1 MLSFQPL
8 SIILGLALA
17 LAGAGAG
24 ARAAG
29 RIDQLEIARLES
41 EISSLRA
48 QLDSRPLDSAALAK
62 ESMAAQFTPTA
73 ATNCYGAKP
82 CLHTS
87 ANERLAAGC
96 LEAVWEGQYGKPR
109 KRRRRKT
116 KSGVSGN
123 RSFQQP
129 IAPPRELEPFFPRV
143 GDMCD
148 LADLWAVSPLHRG
161 HIKDAVEA
169 HWHTRLRGLRNA
181 LWLSIGSSIDH
192 NWIKVLILTG
202 RNPIPYP
209 NPIPVT
215 LKLNRCSARGL
226 THHT

>member
-1 MLSFQPL
+1 MLSLQPL
-8 SIILGLALA
+8 SILLGLALA

-24 ARAAG
+24 ARADG
-29 RIDQLEIARLES
+29 RIAQLEIARLES

-192 NWIKVLILTG
+192 SWIKVLI
-202 RNPIPYP
+202 
-209 NPIPVT
+209 
-215 LKLNRCSARGL
+215 S
-226 THHT
+226 

>member
-1 MLSFQPL
+1 MLS
-8 SIILGLALA
+8 ILLGVALA

-29 RIDQLEIARLES
+29 RIAQLES

-96 LEAVWEGQYGKPR
+96 LEAVWEGQYGKQGT
-109 KRRRRKT
+109 KY

-129 IAPPRELEPFFPRV
+129 IAPRELEPFFPRV

-192 NWIKVLILTG
+192 NWIKVLILTD
-202 RNPIPYP
+202 
-209 NPIPVT
+209 
-215 LKLNRCSARGL
+215 L
-226 THHT
+226 TPLP